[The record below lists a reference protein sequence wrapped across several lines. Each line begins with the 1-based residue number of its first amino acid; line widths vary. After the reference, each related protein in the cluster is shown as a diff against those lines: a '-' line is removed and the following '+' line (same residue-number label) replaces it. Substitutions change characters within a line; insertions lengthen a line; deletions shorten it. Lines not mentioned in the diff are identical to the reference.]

1 MLILTRKSKESIIIG
16 NNIEVK
22 ILSIH
27 GDQVS
32 LGLTAPNDVTIYR
45 KEIYEA
51 IQKENIQA
59 ASKGADQ
66 MLNIR
71 ETLSSQFNKKT
82 E

>member
-1 MLILTRKSKESIIIG
+1 MLILTRKSDESIIIG

-22 ILSIH
+22 ILNIR

-32 LGLTAPNDVTIYR
+32 LGITAPNDVTIYR

-71 ETLSSQFNKKT
+71 ETLANQFNDKT
-82 E
+82 K